1 MFQLMKRV
9 FELDPLLCPK
19 CGGQMK
25 IKAFIT
31 SPHEIDRITKNLGI
45 PNQRAPSRLK
55 FVLPTAA

>member
-1 MFQLMKRV
+1 MKKV

-31 SPHEIDRITKNLGI
+31 DPKEVDRITKNLGI
-45 PNQRAPSRLK
+45 APERAPPKLRYP
-55 FVLPTAA
+55 LPMAA

>member
-1 MFQLMKRV
+1 MMKKV

-31 SPHEIDRITKNLGI
+31 IPCEIDRITKNLGV
-45 PNQRAPSRLK
+45 PNQRAPPRLK